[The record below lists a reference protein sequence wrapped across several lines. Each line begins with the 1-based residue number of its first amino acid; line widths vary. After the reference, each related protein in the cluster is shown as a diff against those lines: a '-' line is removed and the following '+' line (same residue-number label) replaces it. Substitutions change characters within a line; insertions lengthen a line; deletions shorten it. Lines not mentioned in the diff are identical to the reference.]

1 MPKHSG
7 LGKGLDALIPI
18 GEKFPAPAGGVMQ
31 IPVEQI
37 GRNPRQPRVH
47 FDEKQL
53 AELAD
58 SIREHGV
65 IQPLVVSP
73 VEGGAFILITGERRL
88 RCTAPASRLSRHL
101 PECQQPG
108 IARARLTNAARRPN
122 VLEDRAYRR

>member
-7 LGKGLDALIPI
+7 LGKGLDALIPT
-18 GEKFPAPAGGVMQ
+18 GEAFPAPAGGVMQ
-31 IPVEQI
+31 IPVERI

-53 AELAD
+53 AELAE

-73 VEGGAFILITGERRL
+73 AEGGAFILITGERRL
-88 RCTAPASRLSRHL
+88 QAAGSTAPGGWWA
-101 PECQQPG
+101 
-108 IARARLTNAARRPN
+108 
-122 VLEDRAYRR
+122 